1 MAEPGTIRIG
11 TLLVTCLFLVTLNT
25 FAQLVQTGSYQVPL
39 TEENEVRQVLRAGTE
54 HLFVY
59 KPFLLDGDLMMSFT
73 VLDTAL
79 KEKYTGGINFGADK
93 TIQLARHG
101 SGRMW
106 FLTRFVDK
114 SRDFGIYGIFMD
126 SSIYTYSRFLNVIP
140 FQPLF
145 FEANT
150 SGAVIAGYYNG
161 RPVALFCN
169 FRTGESKLLPGFFN
183 LPGEI
188 NQVTAYDDGRF
199 DVLLV
204 LKTSG
209 YRKSA
214 YLNRYGADGELQKST
229 VVGSGRERSL
239 IFARHVRTGTDSVLI
254 AGIYGNRAET
264 SRGFFIAAVNP
275 DDTYTLRFYN
285 YGDLHNFFRYL
296 RPTRQE
302 RIRERIERKKS
313 KGRPL
318 RFPHRMLVHDFRMDG
333 RNMVLL
339 AEAFYPTYR
348 SGYGGTIRPGNT
360 GIFTYI
366 RPFYPY
372 QRDLAFDGFRY
383 THGIAL
389 GITRSGTISWD
400 NSLALKNIKT
410 FNLQQFMHYLSGEE
424 NGYLL
429 YATEEDLTGNKIRN
443 SEVMGIAGTDL
454 SSRKPDS
461 RVPLVESGRNRI
473 FGWYDDVVIQSG
485 IREVRREVS
494 PGNAVNQ
501 TVFFIHKMKGR

>member
-1 MAEPGTIRIG
+1 MVAIL
-11 TLLVTCLFLVTLNT
+11 LLVAIRAA
-25 FAQLVQTGSYQVPL
+25 AQLFTTGSYEVPL
-39 TEENEVRQVLRAGTE
+39 REENETRQVLRAGDDR
-54 HLFVY
+54 LFVY
-59 KPFLLDGDLMMSFT
+59 KPFLLDGALMMEFK

-79 KEKYTGGINFGADK
+79 QERLSGGINFGTDK
-93 TIQLARHG
+93 NIQLARYG
-101 SGRMW
+101 GGRIW

-114 SRDFGIYGIFMD
+114 SRDFGIYGVFMD

-145 FEANT
+145 FEVNGT
-150 SGAVIAGYYNG
+150 GAVVAGYYNA
-161 RPVALFCN
+161 RPVAVFCN
-169 FRTGESKLLPGFFN
+169 LRTGESKLMPGFFN

-214 YLNRYGADGELQKST
+214 YLNRYNSDGELLKST
-229 VVGSGRERSL
+229 VVGSGKDRSL
-239 IFARHVRTGTDSVLI
+239 IFARHVRTGSDSVLV
-254 AGIYGNRAET
+254 AGIYGNRSET
-264 SRGFFIAAVNP
+264 SKGFFIAAVNP

-285 YGDLHNFFRYL
+285 YGDLRNFFRYL

-313 KGRPL
+313 KGKPL
-318 RFPHRMLVHDFRMDG
+318 RFPYRMLVHDLRTDG
-333 RNMVLL
+333 NNLVLL

-348 SGYGGTIRPGNT
+348 SGYGGATRPGST

-372 QRDLAFDGFRY
+372 QRDLVFDGFRY

-389 GITRSGTISWD
+389 GIATDGTILWD
-400 NSLALKNIKT
+400 NSIALKNIKT
-410 FNLQQFMHYLSGEE
+410 FSLQQFMHYVPGTE
-424 NGYLL
+424 NSYLL
-429 YATEEDLTGNKIRN
+429 YATEDDFSGSMIRN
-443 SEVMGIAGTDL
+443 SGIAGPARRDDPT
-454 SSRKPDS
+454 RKPDT
-461 RVPLVESGRNRI
+461 RAPAAEYGRTRI
-473 FGWYDDVVIQSG
+473 FSWFNNTMIEWG
-485 IREVRREVS
+485 IRELQREIA
-494 PGNAVNQ
+494 PGTKVDQ
-501 TVFFIHKMKGR
+501 VVFYIHKLEGR